1 MRDTE
6 LGNRLRAAGLE
17 VSELSGWK
25 VRGSTAFTPRGVV
38 THHTAGPKS
47 GNVPSLNVCVHG
59 RSGIPG
65 PLCNVLVGRDNT
77 CFVVAAGRANHAGRG
92 SWGALSGNSSVYGVE
107 FENTG
112 YGDGPNAEPWRDDQV
127 ELMARIAAALA
138 ADQFGADACCF
149 HKEWTSRKVDPH
161 TLGGDDHRRRV
172 ARLLAGITSQPPAA
186 TPADMTGVEMF
197 LAIEGVGLFAVIDG
211 IPMGFADL
219 GSFGAAMNASPG
231 VPMMRLPRD
240 PGEQMFQ
247 EMLKKHAAAIG

>member
-6 LGNRLRAAGLE
+6 IAIRLRSAGLE
-17 VSELSGWK
+17 VSEVSGWK

-38 THHTAGPKS
+38 THHTAGPKK

-77 CFVVAAGRANHAGRG
+77 CFVVAAGKANHAGRG
-92 SWGALSGNSSVYGVE
+92 RWGSLSGNSSVYGVE
-107 FENTG
+107 FENVGTA
-112 YGDGPNAEPWRDDQV
+112 DEPWRDEQV

-138 ADQFGADACCF
+138 DDRFGADACCF
-149 HKEWTSRKVDPH
+149 HKEWTSRKIDPH
-161 TLGGDDHRRRV
+161 SLSGDDHRRRV
-172 ARLLAGITSQPPAA
+172 ARLLAGFTSQPPAP
-186 TPADMTGVEMF
+186 PADTTGVEMF
-197 LAIEGVGLFAVIDG
+197 LAIEGVGLFAVVDG
-211 IPMGFADL
+211 VPVGFPDMA
-219 GSFGAAMNASPG
+219 SFGEALNNSPG

-247 EMLKKHAAAIG
+247 ELLKRHAAALG